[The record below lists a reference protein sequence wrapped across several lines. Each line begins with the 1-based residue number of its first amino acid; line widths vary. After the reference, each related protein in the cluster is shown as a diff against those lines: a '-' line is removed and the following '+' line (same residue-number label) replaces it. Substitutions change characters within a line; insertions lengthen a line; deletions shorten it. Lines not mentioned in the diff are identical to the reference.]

1 MAANEEHAAKFDVEA
16 AEIEFWFYANSRASE
31 SARGVTTSPTLV
43 CCARSL
49 RSPLPHTDCARAL
62 DRLRSPNREVNMIK
76 LYTWT
81 TPNGRK
87 ISIALEELGLD
98 YEVVPIDIGA
108 KEQFSDDFLAT
119 NPNHKIPAIDDDGLK
134 VWESGAILLHLGERH
149 DSSGR
154 ILPKDP
160 AKRIEAIQ
168 YAFFQTG
175 GVGPNLGRFGAA
187 IRKEGEKNQEMIE
200 IFGGEMDRLCGV
212 IDRILAD
219 GDRDYLA
226 GDYTIGDIMH
236 FPWLRIAQNIGA
248 DWITQRPRV
257 AEWLDR
263 IAARPAVEKG
273 MAVPA

>member
-1 MAANEEHAAKFDVEA
+1 
-16 AEIEFWFYANSRASE
+16 
-31 SARGVTTSPTLV
+31 
-43 CCARSL
+43 
-49 RSPLPHTDCARAL
+49 
-62 DRLRSPNREVNMIK
+62 MIK

-87 ISIALEELGLD
+87 ISIALEELGIN
-98 YEVVPIDIGA
+98 YEVVPINTQNE
-108 KEQFSDDFLAT
+108 EQFTDAFLAI
-119 NPNHKIPAIDDDGLK
+119 NPNHKIPAIDDDGLTI
-134 VWESGAILLHLGERH
+134 WESGAILLHLGEKH
-149 DSSGR
+149 DPKGI

-212 IDRILAD
+212 LDRILAN
-219 GDRDYLA
+219 GNRDYLA
-226 GDYTIGDIMH
+226 GDYSIGDIMH

-248 DWITQRPRV
+248 DWITSRSRV
-257 AEWLDR
+257 VDWLDR
-263 IAARPAVEKG
+263 IAARPAVERG
-273 MAVPA
+273 MVIPE